1 MMSVTNGLK
10 DSTVFPIDQFLFH
23 KEPIIAISC
32 EPICDK
38 YPSAILLVS
47 LYKKSAKQMLID
59 QQSSSDN
66 DLWPKFILY
75 STQCP
80 LPESQ

>member
-1 MMSVTNGLK
+1 MIMMSVTNGLK

-32 EPICDK
+32 DK
-38 YPSAILLVS
+38 YPSAILVVS